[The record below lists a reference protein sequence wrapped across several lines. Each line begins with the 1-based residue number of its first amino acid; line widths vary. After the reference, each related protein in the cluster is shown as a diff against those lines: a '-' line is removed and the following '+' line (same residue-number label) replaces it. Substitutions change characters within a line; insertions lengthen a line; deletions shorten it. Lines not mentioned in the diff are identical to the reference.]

1 MIKFFSLL
9 FFLSF
14 TYKISAQTSEL
25 GNWMM
30 YFGNQS
36 ITKKLNWHNEI
47 QYRNYN
53 TIGDLEQLLIRTGL
67 GYDLTEKNNNVLF
80 GLAYIKSED
89 YFLNASSEK
98 IENEELRIFQ
108 QFITKQHFSRIY
120 LQHRYRI
127 EERFIENNFKMRFR
141 YFLGLNIPFTSK
153 KMEKGEFYFSAY
165 NEVFVQNESNAF
177 DRNRYYGAIGFLL
190 ENNFRI
196 ELGYMNQQFG
206 LRSRDQFQIA
216 IFNSLPFF
224 RN

>member
-1 MIKFFSLL
+1 MIKFFSFL
-9 FFLSF
+9 FFLSL

-36 ITKKLNWHNEI
+36 INEKFNWHNEI

-53 TIGDLEQLLIRTGL
+53 TIGDLEQLLIRTGV

-80 GLAYIKSED
+80 GLAYIKSVD
-89 YFLNASSEK
+89 YFSNASSEK
-98 IENEELRIFQ
+98 IETEELRIFQ
-108 QFITKQHFSRIY
+108 QFITKQHFNRIH
-120 LQHRYRI
+120 LLHRYRV
-127 EERFIENNFKMRFR
+127 EERFIENDFKMRFR
-141 YFLGLNIPFTSK
+141 YFLGLNIPLTSK

-165 NEVFVQNESNAF
+165 NEVFVQNVSNAF
-177 DRNRYYGAIGFLL
+177 DRNRYYGAIGFIL

-196 ELGYMNQQFG
+196 ELGYMNQQFDLG
-206 LRSRDQFQIA
+206 SRDQFQIA
-216 IFNSLPFF
+216 IFNSLPFL